1 MVNSDLDTKDLH
13 FQRAIQRVMPNKEL
27 GTRDWIRD
35 TDQKL
40 RWTQSQ
46 ARSRYG
52 SSEVSWKFTHERGK
66 FLRTELEYELESVGR
81 NKTVEKKPQSSEN
94 L

>member
-1 MVNSDLDTKDLH
+1 MSASQGYTERKRWKIPDLGYGKRNRIHRVRRVWGKGGEIRLGHQGLT

-35 TDQKL
+35 TDQRL

-46 ARSRYG
+46 A
-52 SSEVSWKFTHERGK
+52 
-66 FLRTELEYELESVGR
+66 
-81 NKTVEKKPQSSEN
+81 
-94 L
+94 